1 MTKRKGSTHILPKAF
16 IAIHLVMIFVP
27 LLVMLV
33 WSFSAAWPW
42 PELMPQGFSLKGYEE
57 ALGGSDG
64 PVILL
69 QSVLIALATAVL
81 STTIAA
87 LCARALARYQFRG
100 KEVFRFA
107 TVLPFLIPITVFA
120 MGVQVVFLKLGI
132 ARTVG
137 GVILAH
143 SIVALPYA
151 VTIMTDVTAAAGDK
165 LEQAARSLGANPLQN
180 LVHVILPQLAPGILS
195 SISMSY
201 ILSFSQYFLTL
212 LVGGGIVK
220 TFALEMFPYLTGGDR
235 TIASAY
241 GVVFL
246 VVTFAVFLLVEFL
259 LKRFGFK
266 AGQDLFNLQ

>member
-1 MTKRKGSTHILPKAF
+1 MSRRKPARVLPRAF
-16 IAIHLVMIFVP
+16 LALHLLLVAVPILVM
-27 LLVMLV
+27 VM
-33 WSFSAAWPW
+33 WSFTASWPW
-42 PELMPQGFSLKGYEE
+42 PSLIPEAFSLKGYAEVF
-57 ALGGSDG
+57 GGANG
-64 PVILL
+64 AAVLA
-69 QSVLIALATAVL
+69 QSVGIALATAVL
-81 STTIAA
+81 TTAVAA
-87 LCARALARYQFRG
+87 LGSRALARYQFRG
-100 KEVFRFA
+100 KELFRFA
-107 TVLPFLIPITVFA
+107 TVLPFLIPTTVFA
-120 MGVQVVFLKLGI
+120 MGVQVVFLKMGF

-151 VTIMTDVTAAAGDK
+151 VTIMADVTAAAGGR
-165 LEQAARSLGANPLQN
+165 LEEAARSLGARPLQN

-212 LVGGGIVK
+212 LIGGGMVK

-246 VVTFAVFLLVEFL
+246 VVTFAVFLLVEWA
-259 LKRFGFK
+259 LKKFGFR